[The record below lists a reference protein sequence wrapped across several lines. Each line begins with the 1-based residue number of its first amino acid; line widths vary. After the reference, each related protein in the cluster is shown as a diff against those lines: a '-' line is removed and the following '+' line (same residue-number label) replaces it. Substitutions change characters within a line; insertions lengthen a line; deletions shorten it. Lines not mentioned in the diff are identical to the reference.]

1 MRLQNERVLE
11 MTGGVGWIG
20 CDQEEN
26 GICGCARALGLGPE
40 RSGELELWVTLVMRV
55 LLRTELPLHLFYTC
69 SMSTSSVPGMR
80 MYQ

>member
-26 GICGCARALGLGPE
+26 GICGCARTLGLGPE
-40 RSGELELWVTLVMRV
+40 RSGELELWVSC
-55 LLRTELPLHLFYTC
+55 LLC
-69 SMSTSSVPGMR
+69 VCC
-80 MYQ
+80 